1 MSQLFIDLNDLKI
14 QKYAFGLFIFLLFL
28 LLLIY
33 ISNKIAAN
41 KLNCERI
48 VKIRSL
54 DNDIVNQFY
63 NIEELDRNNYFKGV
77 IQLQNKTI
85 DYDYKLK
92 DFYIK
97 TAHNCFCNGL
107 FKNGHVNSCA
117 MKHCASYGVRALDM
131 QIFSKDNKP
140 VIGASSLDKNV
151 FKESFNHIDFKSALQ
166 DIDGVFY
173 KSDTFVDDANLEVKN
188 NLRKDPLFL
197 ILRVHYGNDNPT
209 KTTRSNQINFYNKIY
224 NALVDQFE
232 LSKFASTELKLIY
245 GEEYER
251 GEVIPNMSMKDTQGK
266 LFIFVILNDEPN
278 YSIIKKSKL
287 DRLVNLYG
295 DELDQYRFNE
305 IYDSAGAY
313 NINQYKAKYALT
325 ICLPT
330 LSSNS
335 NNYDFTQSL
344 KKGTQFIAMNYQT
357 SDRILRYY
365 NDFFIEQFGNK
376 NNKITSPYIKK
387 PDHMIS
393 LPLTLTMQ

>member
-1 MSQLFIDLNDLKI
+1 MATINFEDLNTR
-14 QKYAFGLFIFLLFL
+14 KYAFGLFIFLLFL

-48 VKIRSL
+48 VRIRNT
-54 DNDIVNQFY
+54 DNNIVNQFY
-63 NIEELDRNNYFKGV
+63 NLQELARNNYFKGV

-85 DYDYKLK
+85 DYNYKLK

-97 TAHNCFCNGL
+97 TAHNCFCNGPY
-107 FKNGHVNSCA
+107 KNGHVNSCA
-117 MKHCASYGVRALDM
+117 LKHCASYGVRALDM
-131 QIFSKDNKP
+131 QIFSKDNVP

-151 FKESFNHIDFKSALQ
+151 FKESFNHIEFKTALQ
-166 DIDGVFY
+166 DIDGIFY
-173 KSDTFVDDANLEVKN
+173 RSDTFIDDANQEVKN

-197 ILRVHYGNDNPT
+197 ILRIHYGNDNPT
-209 KTTRSNQINFYNKIY
+209 KTTRSNQVKFYNKIY
-224 NALVDQFE
+224 NALVEQFE
-232 LSKFASTELKLIY
+232 VSKFASTELKLIY
-245 GEEYER
+245 GGSYER
-251 GEVIPNMSMKDTQGK
+251 SEVIPNMSMEDTKEK

-278 YSIIKKSKL
+278 YSIIKESKL
-287 DRLVNLYG
+287 DKLVNLYG

-325 ICLPT
+325 VCLPA
-330 LSSNS
+330 LSSNY

-344 KKGTQFIAMNYQT
+344 KKGTQFVAMNYQNND
-357 SDRILRYY
+357 SYLRYY
-365 NDFFIEQFGNK
+365 NDFFIEQYGSK